1 MVNIGTNASTIDAV
15 DMVKIVQFN
24 VLYRMNEIVL
34 LSNNQNVSIDPE
46 WYIKLKNVI
55 TIYPENDSV
64 LSEKKYKN

>member
-1 MVNIGTNASTIDAV
+1 
-15 DMVKIVQFN
+15 
-24 VLYRMNEIVL
+24 MNEIVL